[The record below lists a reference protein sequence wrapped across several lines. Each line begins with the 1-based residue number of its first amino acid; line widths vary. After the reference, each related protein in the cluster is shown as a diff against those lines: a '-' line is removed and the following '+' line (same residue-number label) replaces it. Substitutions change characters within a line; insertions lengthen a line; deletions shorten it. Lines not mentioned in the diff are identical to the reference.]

1 MTKFS
6 SEGRVRIYFV
16 PTIANKAA
24 PTVAELNAGT
34 ALTLFVPRDGFAPS
48 TTQNMVDTSSLADIF
63 DTQATGTE
71 GGPITLTGFRDDV
84 PANDTMWNL
93 FTNGLTGYVVVREG
107 PAETVAWTA
116 AQKAQ
121 VYPIQSHHPIP
132 SQTAANAARTFTV
145 MVAVTSAPDRKAT
158 VA

>member
-1 MTKFS
+1 MTKYS
-6 SEGRVRIYFV
+6 SEGKVRIYFV
-16 PTIANKAA
+16 PTISNKAA

-71 GGPITLTGFRDDV
+71 GGPITLTGFRDDT
-84 PANDTMWNL
+84 ADTMWDL

-107 PAETVAWTA
+107 IAETTAWTA
-116 AQKAQ
+116 AQKCQ

-145 MVAVTSAPDRKAT
+145 MVAVTSAPNRKAT